1 MAILNKK
8 MKNSAT
14 IKFAAV
20 ALLTLLLLIPLGM
33 IQSLVQEREGRRDD
47 AIKEVSS
54 KWGGEQVLIGPV
66 LSIPYKTYI
75 TSEVDGRS
83 ATAEKVNY
91 AHILPET
98 LNIEGIVLPEMR
110 QRGIYDIAVYNSNLN
125 ISGEFLNPNFAQL
138 SIPEKDIIWN
148 DIIISM
154 GIPDMKGIKDKI
166 ALAWDGAEYTL
177 QPGVATGDV
186 IASGVSA
193 KIPLGSINAKEKHVF
208 SFQLMLNGSKA
219 LQFAPLGAQTS
230 ASLASPWP
238 NPSFNGAFLP
248 DAREVNEN
256 GFSAQWK
263 TLHLNRN
270 YPQYWHGQATKEIAD
285 SAFGVELLIPVDEYQ
300 KTTRSVK
307 YGIMLISLTFLI
319 FFLVEMFNRKHIH
332 PIQYI
337 LVGLALCIFYLL
349 LLSLSEYINF
359 NYAYLA
365 ASIATIL
372 LIAGY
377 VKTVF
382 KNNKLA
388 LMQSLI
394 LIIIYGFIYILLQL
408 EDYALLMGSIGLFI
422 VLAAVMYISRNIDWY
437 GFNSDEK

>member
-138 SIPEKDIIWN
+138 SIPGKDIIWN